1 MQLNIN
7 NKGGDAVIFNKHYTV
22 YIMFTLHHGDYINSM
37 NKIILD
43 ASKFAVIDESST
55 KFSLKIEDK
64 INVFL
69 PKLKNFKS
77 ISDDTYKKL
86 RVTGSCPGILYG
98 LPKI

>member
-1 MQLNIN
+1 
-7 NKGGDAVIFNKHYTV
+7 
-22 YIMFTLHHGDYINSM
+22 MFTLHHGDYINSM

-43 ASKFAVIDESST
+43 ASKLAVIDESST

-69 PKLKNFKS
+69 PKLKNLKS